1 MGTGITD
8 VIGGPH
14 DFLPLRSNRSDE
26 FQKLCNV
33 QKYFAA
39 KHLPLPFQHY
49 LQLYS
54 SIEEIYANGRLAQF
68 IVDTSYRLIVLWI
81 TNMWSVSCTENMPYQ
96 QWQFKLEQYYHLAWL
111 ERPISKGFIWLY
123 LFLELYT
130 LFNFVWYSNSIGWH
144 TSLVI

>member
-1 MGTGITD
+1 
-8 VIGGPH
+8 
-14 DFLPLRSNRSDE
+14 
-26 FQKLCNV
+26 
-33 QKYFAA
+33 
-39 KHLPLPFQHY
+39 
-49 LQLYS
+49 LYS

-81 TNMWSVSCTENMPYQ
+81 TNMWPVSCTENMPYQ

-111 ERPISKGFIWLY
+111 ERPILKGFIWLY